1 MFSFFV
7 QQHHVDLFYFF
18 FIIVHNLHVLRIS
31 KIFVTREG
39 SRGEHRERKCTG
51 RRVGWISSWPPDT
64 SYTVLTRRGVYEYC
78 EYWGRCCCTMWSGC
92 SCHVHYFAFKRSSKS
107 KSPKALN
114 EARERERKREKV
126 RETGRFW
133 SCLPWTFADFNTFY
147 VQNKCELMHFY

>member
-18 FIIVHNLHVLRIS
+18 FLLLYIICTCYEYLKYSWQGKGRGGNTERESAQVVVWVGFPPGHQTL
-31 KIFVTREG
+31 VTL
-39 SRGEHRERKCTG
+39 
-51 RRVGWISSWPPDT
+51 SSPAG
-64 SYTVLTRRGVYEYC
+64 GVY

-114 EARERERKREKV
+114 EAREREKGRE
-126 RETGRFW
+126 REWGRQGVFEAA
-133 SCLPWTFADFNTFY
+133 SHGRLLTLTRFMSKIN
-147 VQNKCELMHFY
+147 VN